1 MQTKLCGFTTKE
13 TVDLA
18 VASGADFIG
27 FVFYPKSAR
36 NISAKRAAEIAHDIP
51 RSVRVVAVIVDAQ
64 DKKIREILKYLQPD
78 LLQIHSSKKSR
89 ILEIKNQFQIP
100 IIKAFPI
107 SETKDLE
114 LVQDYE
120 NIADMFLFD
129 GKTSGSGESFDWK
142 ILQNLKTK
150 KRWFLSGGLNI
161 DNIDEALKITGA
173 RMIDLSSG
181 IEEARGIKSP
191 KLITEFMKKIHSL
204 STSKK

>member
-18 VASGADFIG
+18 VKSGAEFIG

-36 NISAKRAAEIAHDIP
+36 NISPKRAAEIAHDIP

-78 LLQIHSSKKSR
+78 FLQIHSSKKSR

-107 SETKDLE
+107 SETQDLE
-114 LVQDYE
+114 LVHDFE
-120 NIADMFLFD
+120 NIVDMFLFD
-129 GKTSGSGESFDWK
+129 GKSSGSGESFDWK
-142 ILQNLKTK
+142 ILQNFKTK
-150 KRWFLSGGLNI
+150 KRWFLSGGLDIKNI
-161 DNIDEALKITGA
+161 EEALKITGA
-173 RMIDLSSG
+173 KMIDLSSG
-181 IEEARGIKSP
+181 IEEIKGTKSP
-191 KLITEFMKKIHSL
+191 KLITEFMNKIHSINL
-204 STSKK
+204 K